1 MIIQVFGLF
10 FQSPDLLSPLL
21 QLRRKSCTMR
31 FKIKRGL
38 ALEPERAFFML
49 NFFLVLGLIPG
60 TNIQLTFNEI
70 VFIFALLVGGL
81 WLHMK
86 RRPLI
91 IIKQE
96 VIQLSRLHSFSFP
109 ITNQQAESTGHKA
122 GVLPVSISS
131 LRSSSVARLIRRV
144 A

>member
-1 MIIQVFGLF
+1 
-10 FQSPDLLSPLL
+10 
-21 QLRRKSCTMR
+21 
-31 FKIKRGL
+31 
-38 ALEPERAFFML
+38 ML

-70 VFIFALLVGGL
+70 VLIFVLSVGGL
-81 WLHMK
+81 WLHVK
-86 RRPLI
+86 RRPRV

-109 ITNQQAESTGHKA
+109 IANQQVELTGRKA
-122 GVLPVSISS
+122 GVLPISISF

>member
-1 MIIQVFGLF
+1 MPQ
-10 FQSPDLLSPLL
+10 D
-21 QLRRKSCTMR
+21 
-31 FKIKRGL
+31 KRGL

-70 VFIFALLVGGL
+70 VLAFVLMIGGL

-86 RRPLI
+86 RRPHA

-109 ITNQQAESTGHKA
+109 IANQQEESTDRKA